1 MAFEFLCLSHT
12 FLSYIAALGAH
23 RDQIHDQ
30 DTLKLLDQALDDI
43 QGALLHDQ
51 RPELSIINMQQLI
64 RKRMNQTEELASKE
78 LIVLQQLQLIFS
90 ILQQLSGLKQN
101 LSHERDDQST
111 ELASI

>member
-1 MAFEFLCLSHT
+1 
-12 FLSYIAALGAH
+12 
-23 RDQIHDQ
+23 
-30 DTLKLLDQALDDI
+30 
-43 QGALLHDQ
+43 
-51 RPELSIINMQQLI
+51 MQQLI